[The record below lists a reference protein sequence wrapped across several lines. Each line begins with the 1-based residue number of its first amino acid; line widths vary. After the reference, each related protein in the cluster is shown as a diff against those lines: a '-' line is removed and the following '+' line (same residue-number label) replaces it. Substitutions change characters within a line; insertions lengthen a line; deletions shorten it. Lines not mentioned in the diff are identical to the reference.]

1 MRSASTYKVNF
12 QGNTAAVILKATI
25 KPLTGPSFLPNT
37 LVTIADSVYKGI
49 LQFFPQGQT
58 ESTKWDFSSLSM
70 HALTDT
76 KP

>member
-12 QGNTAAVILKATI
+12 QGNTAAVILKTTI

-49 LQFFPQGQT
+49 LQFFHKDKQRAQSGISPLCQCM
-58 ESTKWDFSSLSM
+58 L
-70 HALTDT
+70 
-76 KP
+76 